1 MSRLA
6 EIQEEIRAGRAVVA
20 NIKDKESVQWAKSQ
34 GVFVFIGRCKVKG
47 DVVESE
53 WGMPY
58 GPWQPLN
65 DAQRNRVCD
74 CHRLWLK
81 SQTGL
86 LEKIPDLCGKVLFC
100 YCYPLPCHGDELV
113 RRAKNIHRQ
122 RKRGEPDAE
131 AIENELRRRLED
143 SPL

>member
-47 DVVESE
+47 DVVESL

-58 GPWQPLN
+58 GPWQPLS
-65 DAQRNRVCD
+65 DARRNRVCD

-86 LEKIPDLCGKVLFC
+86 LEKIPDLRGKVLFC
-100 YCYPLPCHGDELV
+100 YCYPLRCHGDELV
-113 RRAKNIHRQ
+113 RRANESLSASERIEHIIRTLK
-122 RKRGEPDAE
+122 EE
-131 AIENELRRRLED
+131 A
-143 SPL
+143 PG